1 MTMRERRNANTHQT
15 LYLFL
20 GFLFL
25 FMLSFSLG
33 VIVGKGLGDHGKAEI
48 AKVEKSTEPSCK
60 EVAERERI
68 SDEANENE
76 EEPPRE
82 QTSARTK
89 PEEAP
94 IEVKEIVEEPMATPI
109 TTPAAPEEKGA
120 EQTAVSAKPAETNV
134 ETQTEASTPQEL
146 APIPEGK
153 EEKKETE
160 ALQEIAKPQEEIEA
174 LPKID
179 PDGKYTV
186 QVGSFQDEKKAEELL
201 EALKLRGYPV
211 FLKQV
216 DIPGS
221 GTWYRTRIGTF
232 KTREDAR
239 LYSNNIKNREP
250 DIVQLA
256 FVTLND

>member
-1 MTMRERRNANTHQT
+1 MRERRNANRHQT

-25 FMLSFSLG
+25 FLLSFSLG
-33 VIVGKGLGDHGKAEI
+33 VIVGKGLGNPGKTEI
-48 AKVEKSTEPSCK
+48 AKLEKSTEPSGK
-60 EVAERERI
+60 EVAKRERI
-68 SDEANENE
+68 SDEANE
-76 EEPPRE
+76 EEPPEE
-82 QTSARTK
+82 QTSALTK
-89 PEEAP
+89 QGEAP

-134 ETQTEASTPQEL
+134 ETQAEALTPQEL

-160 ALQEIAKPQEEIEA
+160 ALKEVAKPKEEIEA

-179 PDGKYTV
+179 PEGKYTV
-186 QVGSFQDEKKAEELL
+186 QVGSFQDEKKAKELL
-201 EALKLRGYPV
+201 EALRSRGYPV

>member
-1 MTMRERRNANTHQT
+1 MREKRNADTHQT

-25 FMLSFSLG
+25 FVLSFSLG
-33 VIVGKGLGDHGKAEI
+33 VVVGKGLGSPGKVEI
-48 AKVEKSTEPSCK
+48 AKVQKSTEPSGK

-68 SDEANENE
+68 SDEANEG
-76 EEPPRE
+76 EPLGE
-82 QTSARTK
+82 QTSALTK
-89 PEEAP
+89 PGEAP

-109 TTPAAPEEKGA
+109 TTPTAPEGKRA
-120 EQTAVSAKPAETNV
+120 EQTAVSAKPAETNL
-134 ETQTEASTPQEL
+134 ETQAETPTLKEL
-146 APIPEGK
+146 APILEGK
-153 EEKKETE
+153 EEKKEKETPRE
-160 ALQEIAKPQEEIEA
+160 VAKPREEIEA

-179 PDGKYTV
+179 PEGKYTV
-186 QVGSFQDEKKAEELL
+186 QVGSFQDEKKAKELL
-201 EALKLRGYPV
+201 ETLRLRGYPV

-250 DIVQLA
+250 DIIQLA
-256 FVTLND
+256 FATIND